1 MTTKFFAILT
11 HLGAAK
17 LANATALGTQLQIT
31 HMAVGDGGGVL
42 PLPNAAQT
50 QLVGEKRRAAL
61 NSLSVDAANS
71 SQIIAEQV
79 IPETDGGWWI
89 REVGLFDK
97 DGVLI
102 AIANCPETYKP
113 QLQEGSGRTQTVRM
127 VLIVSSTEAVTLK
140 IDPSVVLATRKY
152 VDDQVIE
159 VKAYADGLMAAHLAA
174 ADPHSQYAPKAS
186 PALTGKPTA
195 PTAAKT
201 DNSTQLAT
209 TAHVKQVVT
218 DYAPLASPALTGKPT
233 APTAAKTDNSTQLA
247 TTAHVKQVVADYA
260 PIASPTLTGT
270 PTTPTA
276 AAGNSTQ
283 QLANTAFVQ
292 AAIAALVASSPAALD
307 TLKELA
313 DALGNDPNF
322 ATTMTN
328 ALAGKMDKAKNGGDI
343 PNVATFLANLGLT
356 DIGIGLPNMSDIA
369 NFDWQNFPFRSGA
382 NYTTNYNTWVNPPD
396 GVTYNAGTRVG
407 IRVTYI
413 SNLASGPRM
422 GLELTPDTGAATNFK
437 VYRLL
442 CVGAAGSR
450 VFTFNQDW
458 NSANPVPVSGG
469 GFGGATVEAAF
480 ANLGLGD
487 AAKKGVASN
496 AEMQVGTA
504 DKLVSLVG
512 LMSVFGKRVFGTSDY
527 FRFPDV
533 PGGFIFQFGTA
544 TTLASGD
551 VIVTFPIPFPNKVL
565 GIHPSQNNSYTNG
578 AWAAYA
584 SKSLSSFA
592 LSGWTNATT
601 RIAIGVDYFAI
612 GY

>member
-1 MTTKFFAILT
+1 MTVKYFALLT
-11 HLGAAK
+11 NLGAAK
-17 LANATALGTQLQIT
+17 LANAAALGTPLQIT
-31 HMAVGDGGGVL
+31 QMAVGDGGGVL
-42 PLPNAAQT
+42 PTPNPAQT
-50 QLVGEKRRAAL
+50 QLLGEKRRAAL
-61 NSLSVDAANS
+61 NSLSIDEANS

-89 REVGLFDK
+89 REIGLFDK
-97 DGVLI
+97 DGILI

-127 VLIVSSTEAVTLK
+127 VLIVSSTDAITLK

-152 VDDQVIE
+152 VDGQVIV
-159 VKAYADGLMAAHLAA
+159 VKAYADDLMEKHLAA
-174 ADPHSQYAPKAS
+174 TDPHSRYAPKAS

-209 TAHVKQVVT
+209 TAHVKQSLA
-218 DYAPLASPALTGKPT
+218 DYAPLASPALTG
-233 APTAAKTDNSTQLA
+233 
-247 TTAHVKQVVADYA
+247 
-260 PIASPTLTGT
+260 T
-270 PTTPTA
+270 PTTPTP
-276 AAGNSTQ
+276 AAGSNTQ
-283 QLANTAFVQ
+283 QVASAAFVQ
-292 AAIAALVASSPAALD
+292 AAISALVASSPTTLN
-307 TLKELA
+307 TLKKLA
-313 DALGNDPNF
+313 DALGNDPDF
-322 ATTMTN
+322 ATTMTD
-328 ALAGKMDKAKNGGDI
+328 ALAAKMDKAKNGSDI
-343 PNVATFLANLGLT
+343 PDVAKFLT
-356 DIGIGLPNMSDIA
+356 
-369 NFDWQNFPFRSGA
+369 
-382 NYTTNYNTWVNPPD
+382 
-396 GVTYNAGTRVG
+396 
-407 IRVTYI
+407 
-413 SNLASGPRM
+413 
-422 GLELTPDTGAATNFK
+422 
-437 VYRLL
+437 
-442 CVGAAGSR
+442 
-450 VFTFNQDW
+450 
-458 NSANPVPVSGG
+458 
-469 GFGGATVEAAF
+469 
-480 ANLGLGD
+480 NLGLGD

-512 LMSVFGKRVFGTSDY
+512 LMSVFGKKVFGTSDY

-533 PGGFIFQFGTA
+533 PGGFIFQFGAA

>member
-31 HMAVGDGGGVL
+31 QMAVGDGGGVL

-50 QLVGEKRRAAL
+50 QLIGEKRRAAL

-89 REVGLFDK
+89 REIGLFDK

-140 IDPSVVLATRKY
+140 IDPSVVLATRQY
-152 VDDQVIE
+152 VDKKVDDKAIE
-159 VKAYADGLMAAHLAA
+159 VKAYADGLMAAHLVA

-186 PALTGKPTA
+186 PVLTGKPTA

-209 TAHVKQVVT
+209 TAHIKLALA
-218 DYAPLASPALTGKPT
+218 DYAPLASPA
-233 APTAAKTDNSTQLA
+233 
-247 TTAHVKQVVADYA
+247 
-260 PIASPTLTGT
+260 LTGT

-292 AAIAALVASSPAALD
+292 AALAALVASSPAALD

-328 ALAGKMDKAKNGGDI
+328 ALAGKMDKAKNGSDI
-343 PNVATFLANLGLT
+343 PNVATF
-356 DIGIGLPNMSDIA
+356 I
-369 NFDWQNFPFRSGA
+369 
-382 NYTTNYNTWVNPPD
+382 
-396 GVTYNAGTRVG
+396 
-407 IRVTYI
+407 
-413 SNLASGPRM
+413 
-422 GLELTPDTGAATNFK
+422 
-437 VYRLL
+437 
-442 CVGAAGSR
+442 
-450 VFTFNQDW
+450 
-458 NSANPVPVSGG
+458 
-469 GFGGATVEAAF
+469 
-480 ANLGLGD
+480 ANLGLGT
-487 AAKKGVASN
+487 AATKNVGTGAGQIPDMSAWSFVKNADNSKWTLTLPNGFLLQKSSVVTQGATATINAAWLTPFPIECLGVWGTDGSSGVADLGSAN
-496 AEMQVGTA
+496 AAQLPAGRIYYMLMTTTYATVG
-504 DKLVSLVG
+504 G
-512 LMSVFGKRVFGTSDY
+512 Y
-527 FRFPDV
+527 
-533 PGGFIFQFGTA
+533 GGI
-544 TTLASGD
+544 D
-551 VIVTFPIPFPNKVL
+551 I
-565 GIHPSQNNSYTNG
+565 Y
-578 AWAAYA
+578 
-584 SKSLSSFA
+584 
-592 LSGWTNATT
+592 
-601 RIAIGVDYFAI
+601 AIGH
-612 GY
+612 

>member
-1 MTTKFFAILT
+1 MTVKYFALLT
-11 HLGAAK
+11 NLGAAK
-17 LANATALGTQLQIT
+17 LANAAALGTQLQIT
-31 HMAVGDGGGVL
+31 HMGVGDGGGVL
-42 PLPNAAQT
+42 PTPNPAQT
-50 QLVGEKRRAAL
+50 QLLGEKRRAAL
-61 NSLSVDAANS
+61 NSLSIDEANS

-97 DGVLI
+97 DGILI
-102 AIANCPETYKP
+102 AIANCPDTYKP

-159 VKAYADGLMAAHLAA
+159 VKAYADDLMEKHLTAT
-174 ADPHSQYAPKAS
+174 DPHSRYAPKAS

-209 TAHVKQVVT
+209 TAHVKQSLA
-218 DYAPLASPALTGKPT
+218 DYAPLASPALTG
-233 APTAAKTDNSTQLA
+233 
-247 TTAHVKQVVADYA
+247 
-260 PIASPTLTGT
+260 T
-270 PTTPTA
+270 PTTPTPTV
-276 AAGNSTQ
+276 GNNTQ
-283 QLANTAFVQ
+283 QVASAAFVQ
-292 AAIAALVASSPAALD
+292 AAISALVASSPTTLN
-307 TLKELA
+307 TLKKLA
-313 DALGNDPNF
+313 DALGNDPDF
-322 ATTMTN
+322 ATTMTD
-328 ALAGKMDKAKNGGDI
+328 ALAAKMDKVKNGGDI
-343 PNVATFLANLGLT
+343 PDVAKFLT
-356 DIGIGLPNMSDIA
+356 
-369 NFDWQNFPFRSGA
+369 
-382 NYTTNYNTWVNPPD
+382 
-396 GVTYNAGTRVG
+396 
-407 IRVTYI
+407 
-413 SNLASGPRM
+413 
-422 GLELTPDTGAATNFK
+422 
-437 VYRLL
+437 
-442 CVGAAGSR
+442 
-450 VFTFNQDW
+450 
-458 NSANPVPVSGG
+458 
-469 GFGGATVEAAF
+469 
-480 ANLGLGD
+480 NLGLGD

-512 LMSVFGKRVFGTSDY
+512 LMSIFSKRVFGTSDY

-533 PGGFIFQFGTA
+533 PGGFIFQFGAA

>member
-11 HLGAAK
+11 NLGAAK

-42 PLPNAAQT
+42 PLPDAAQT
-50 QLVGEKRRAAL
+50 QLIGEKRRAAL

-89 REVGLFDK
+89 REIGLFDK

-152 VDDQVIE
+152 ADDKAIE
-159 VKAYADGLMAAHLAA
+159 VKSYADGLMVAHLAA

-209 TAHVKQVVT
+209 TAHIKLALA
-218 DYAPLASPALTGKPT
+218 DYAPLASPALTG
-233 APTAAKTDNSTQLA
+233 
-247 TTAHVKQVVADYA
+247 
-260 PIASPTLTGT
+260 T

-276 AAGNSTQ
+276 GAGSNTQ

-328 ALAGKMDKAKNGGDI
+328 ALAGKMDKAKNGSDI
-343 PNVATFLANLGLT
+343 ANVATFL
-356 DIGIGLPNMSDIA
+356 
-369 NFDWQNFPFRSGA
+369 
-382 NYTTNYNTWVNPPD
+382 
-396 GVTYNAGTRVG
+396 
-407 IRVTYI
+407 
-413 SNLASGPRM
+413 
-422 GLELTPDTGAATNFK
+422 E
-437 VYRLL
+437 
-442 CVGAAGSR
+442 
-450 VFTFNQDW
+450 
-458 NSANPVPVSGG
+458 
-469 GFGGATVEAAF
+469 
-480 ANLGLGD
+480 NLGLGD
-487 AAKKGVASN
+487 AAKKAIATN

-512 LMSVFGKRVFGTSDY
+512 LMSIFGKRTFTANDY
-527 FRFPDV
+527 IRIPDV
-533 PGGFIFQFGTA
+533 PSGFIVQFGTA

-551 VIVTFPIPFPNKVL
+551 TIVTFPIPFPNKVL

-601 RIAIGVDYFAI
+601 RIAISVDYFAV